1 MVMDV
6 YSVYVLLLLV
16 AVGILIPV
24 IVLTIR
30 SRRIRNL
37 LTESELMQVG
47 KLLFVIA
54 AVILMVALHVSTN
67 IPAGQLIYGR
77 F

>member
-6 YSVYVLLLLV
+6 YSVYVLLLLF
-16 AVGILIPV
+16 AVGILIPA
-24 IVLTIR
+24 IVLMIR
-30 SRRIRNL
+30 SRWLTNL

-54 AVILMVALHVSTN
+54 AVMLMVALHVSAN

>member
-6 YSVYVLLLLV
+6 YSVYVLLLLLV
-16 AVGILIPV
+16 VGTLIPA
-24 IVLTIR
+24 IVLMIR
-30 SRRIRNL
+30 SRWIRNF
-37 LTESELMQVG
+37 LTESELLQVG
-47 KLLFVIA
+47 KLLFV
-54 AVILMVALHVSTN
+54 MVAVMLLVVLHVSSN